1 MGRCCEGGAGWVSP
15 WLSLEAG
22 DISLLLLVK
31 DASTTSPQKALAMPG
46 VPAGYGCSWRLA
58 PRCAQRKL
66 GVMGQDL
73 VANPSVPVLSRV
85 WT

>member
-1 MGRCCEGGAGWVSP
+1 MSP

-22 DISLLLLVK
+22 DVSLLLLMK
-31 DASTTSPQKALAMPG
+31 DASTRSPKKALAMPG
-46 VPAGYGCSWRLA
+46 VTSSNGCSWRLA

-73 VANPSVPVLSRV
+73 VANPNVPVLSGV
-85 WT
+85 WTCLRPS